1 MLRGHRSA
9 DETAVFE
16 KEAIAFKTLRNIPQ
30 QMSRDAVQQI
40 DQMLQRIGQEHQA
53 NIALAVESGS
63 RAWGFASPDS
73 DYDCRFIFIRGIDQ
87 YLSLSP
93 PRDVIEIP
101 IDPIFDINGWD
112 LGKALKLMLK
122 GNAVVIEWL
131 QSPISYSG
139 SEEFKIELLAFATQF
154 ASRELVARHYLHLG
168 LRQRRM
174 YFGNGRSIPLKKL
187 FYALRPATVLR
198 WLRHH
203 PSERV
208 PPMHFPTL
216 MEGSAPPNAICDLV
230 SSLMERKAQTRE
242 LGAEIIPYEICRYVD
257 AEFDMA
263 TRLLSPSRVKLS
275 REAYEEADAFFCR
288 WVRKCA
294 TV

>member
-1 MLRGHRSA
+1 
-9 DETAVFE
+9 
-16 KEAIAFKTLRNIPQ
+16 
-30 QMSRDAVQQI
+30 MSRDAVQQI
-40 DQMLQRIGQEHQA
+40 DQTLQRIAQENHA

-139 SEEFKIELLAFATQF
+139 SEKLKIELLAFATKF
-154 ASRELVARHYLHLG
+154 ASRELMTRHYLHLG

-174 YFGNGRSIPLKKL
+174 YFGDGKYIPLKKI

-198 WLRHH
+198 WLRYH

-216 MEGSAPPNAICDLV
+216 MEESEPPKAICDLV

-242 LGAEIIPYEICRYVD
+242 LGTEIIPYEICRYVD
-257 AEFDMA
+257 AEFEMA
-263 TRLLSPSRVKLS
+263 TRLLGPSRVRLS
-275 REAYEEADAFFCR
+275 REAHEEADAFFCR